1 MGVEKVASSALWS
14 PLHPSVLFRWHEQS
28 IGKSYQTSSPTRG
41 YALKHVKA
49 FHPLLDSQIPHMA
62 TNEGYVLLGC
72 GVIATP
78 FRFLQCGYVFRHS
91 TCQLILIMT
100 DVKKLHNTRATMLP
114 YLFVCYRLCP
124 QPNSKI
130 IGTLLKIDVYVST
143 KLESI
148 TSGTDLEAIR
158 IFCSIFIWSSKLNH
172 DYSTTW

>member
-100 DVKKLHNTRATMLP
+100 DVKKLHNTSHNVAIFICLLETLSTTKFKDYRHS
-114 YLFVCYRLCP
+114 FKNRRVCF
-124 QPNSKI
+124 NK
-130 IGTLLKIDVYVST
+130 
-143 KLESI
+143 
-148 TSGTDLEAIR
+148 IR
-158 IFCSIFIWSSKLNH
+158 INNIRDGPRSYTDFLFYFHSVIEAES
-172 DYSTTW
+172 